1 MRTPAGAGHV
11 QPFALPSSSY
21 DWRLPERSIRVW
33 TPRSYES
40 SPDRRY
46 PTLYCHDGQHL
57 MAEAWKSWRL
67 HVTLS
72 ELIDEG
78 TIEEPIVVMIDHV
91 GPLMPG
97 DVGPEMLP
105 LVRRRW
111 LEYNLDVPIF
121 GQRYLSYLC
130 SELKPAID
138 RAFRTLPSAEH
149 THALGASMG
158 GTAAFLSVYR
168 RPDVFGHAACLSPAF
183 NAPLIA
189 EVALRGGHRFA
200 LASRKP
206 RIYIDNGGDT
216 PDRRVDLLEGLNEG
230 GFWWLDTSLNAGVD
244 GMLSALRGHSET
256 VELAW
261 HREPGGR
268 HSERDWG
275 RRAERPL
282 RHLLGTRSERQSHSH
297 L

>member
-111 LEYNLDVPIF
+111 LE
-121 GQRYLSYLC
+121 
-130 SELKPAID
+130 SEL
-138 RAFRTLPSAEH
+138 TLP
-149 THALGASMG
+149 LRCRGVKG
-158 GTAAFLSVYR
+158 C
-168 RPDVFGHAACLSPAF
+168 FGVHVLHC
-183 NAPLIA
+183 I
-189 EVALRGGHRFA
+189 GFA
-200 LASRKP
+200 LELVGSFLPLAC
-206 RIYIDNGGDT
+206 
-216 PDRRVDLLEGLNEG
+216 
-230 GFWWLDTSLNAGVD
+230 
-244 GMLSALRGHSET
+244 SA
-256 VELAW
+256 
-261 HREPGGR
+261 
-268 HSERDWG
+268 
-275 RRAERPL
+275 
-282 RHLLGTRSERQSHSH
+282 
-297 L
+297 

>member
-105 LVRRRW
+105 LVLFSIKKSFNIIINCKSWRRS
-111 LEYNLDVPIF
+111 N
-121 GQRYLSYLC
+121 
-130 SELKPAID
+130 
-138 RAFRTLPSAEH
+138 
-149 THALGASMG
+149 
-158 GTAAFLSVYR
+158 
-168 RPDVFGHAACLSPAF
+168 
-183 NAPLIA
+183 
-189 EVALRGGHRFA
+189 
-200 LASRKP
+200 
-206 RIYIDNGGDT
+206 
-216 PDRRVDLLEGLNEG
+216 
-230 GFWWLDTSLNAGVD
+230 
-244 GMLSALRGHSET
+244 
-256 VELAW
+256 
-261 HREPGGR
+261 
-268 HSERDWG
+268 
-275 RRAERPL
+275 
-282 RHLLGTRSERQSHSH
+282 
-297 L
+297 